1 MFCTEFTL
9 TTTGT
14 STPTPRTSTQNKDAG
29 MRFITTKYIDV
40 NDDGTSKVVADADV
54 NGAGVR
60 YDESI
65 LEALDDILGKRNQ
78 QITNN

>member
-1 MFCTEFTL
+1 
-9 TTTGT
+9 
-14 STPTPRTSTQNKDAG
+14 